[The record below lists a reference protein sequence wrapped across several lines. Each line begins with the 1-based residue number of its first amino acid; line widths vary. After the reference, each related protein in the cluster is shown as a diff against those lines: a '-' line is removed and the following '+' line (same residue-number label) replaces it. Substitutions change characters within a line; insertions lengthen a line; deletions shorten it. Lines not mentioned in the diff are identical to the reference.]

1 LSGLLGLLIAIA
13 IVAMPS
19 VIILWVVGK
28 LNLGL
33 EVDFGSAIITG
44 FMIAIVGGILTF
56 LFSTAGVQL
65 GEGLIG
71 GVFHLIV
78 SLVILMIN
86 TRYLNGLKVTGYVG
100 VLVASIAIG
109 GFYWLGGL
117 LLGRIFN

>member
-13 IVAMPS
+13 IVAVPS

-33 EVDFGSAIITG
+33 EVDFGSAIIPG

-56 LFSTAGVQL
+56 LLSTAGVQL

-71 GVFHLIV
+71 GIIHLIV
-78 SLVILMIN
+78 SFVILMI
-86 TRYLNGLKVTGYVG
+86 TARYLPGLKITGYIG
-100 VLVASIAIG
+100 VLVTSIAIG
-109 GFYWLGGL
+109 VFYWLGGL